1 MITLRSLPT
10 SQVFV
15 KAICELVLEPVHEV
29 KRTIAVD
36 RRTSNRFDS
45 GYDKEH
51 GFAPAWISCD
61 ILLNSALEHSFRP
74 NLFLEAEKLS
84 ESHLNE
90 NFRFFFLTL
99 SREKTKY
106 QTLFSRWED
115 S

>member
-15 KAICELVLEPVHEV
+15 KAICELVLEPVHVV
-29 KRTIAVD
+29 KSTIAVD

-90 NFRFFFLTL
+90 NFRIFF
-99 SREKTKY
+99 
-106 QTLFSRWED
+106 
-115 S
+115 